1 MYILVRKTDTVYL
14 VNSAVTITNK
24 CVTNKDVLGLYNSK
38 NMCRKKMRLEEW
50 IRWGLGHFVLKCW
63 GKKDMLKDLK

>member
-1 MYILVRKTDTVYL
+1 MVTAVSKTNPLLALILEMYILVRKTDTVYL

-38 NMCRKKMRLEEW
+38 NMCRKKMRLEE
-50 IRWGLGHFVLKCW
+50 
-63 GKKDMLKDLK
+63 